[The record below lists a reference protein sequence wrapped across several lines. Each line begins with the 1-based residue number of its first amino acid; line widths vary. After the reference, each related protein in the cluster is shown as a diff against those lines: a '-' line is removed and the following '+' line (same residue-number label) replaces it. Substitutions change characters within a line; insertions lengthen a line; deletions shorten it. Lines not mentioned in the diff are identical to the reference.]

1 MLTAA
6 LVLALI
12 GCASDEL
19 PPASTCEQAA
29 RVASSPVPGDAN
41 GDGVAD
47 IADGVAVQSAL
58 FRGGAPVA
66 CLAAA
71 DGNADG
77 VLDAGDGVALWYHLF
92 TGSMQLPSLASGACE
107 TPKLDEA
114 PCGDGLALGVTPP
127 TAFTG
132 ASGTPASADA
142 TITLTTGPLDVQAIS
157 VSLRTSGCTATA
169 VRFTGAAADRVD
181 DPPGLRDGGFAR
193 GDVSADGATAAVV
206 WDLTGDRVAPAG
218 TEASVLTV
226 SLSADVGIACAPCVL
241 TLEDGV
247 VGGGAPVAN
256 VAAGGNRAYVPKL
269 VSATVQVC
277 PG

>member
-12 GCASDEL
+12 GCASEET
-19 PPASTCEQAA
+19 PAASTCAQAA

-58 FRGGAPVA
+58 FRGGDPVA
-66 CLAAA
+66 CVAAA

-92 TGSMQLPSLASGACE
+92 AGSMQLPSLAAGACA
-107 TPKLDEA
+107 TPKLDEDR
-114 PCGDGLALGVTPP
+114 CGDGLALRVTPP
-127 TAFTG
+127 ASFTG
-132 ASGTPASADA
+132 PSGTRATADA
-142 TITLTTGPLDVQAIS
+142 TITLTAGPLDVQALS

-169 VRFTGAAADRVD
+169 VRFTGAAADQVD
-181 DPPGLRDGGFAR
+181 DPPGLRDGAFAR
-193 GDVSADGATAAVV
+193 ADVSADGATAAVV
-206 WDLTGDRVAPAG
+206 WDLTGDRVVPAG
-218 TEASVLTV
+218 TEAPILTV
-226 SLSADVGIACAPCVL
+226 SLGADVGTACAPCVV

-256 VAAGGNRAYVPKL
+256 VAAAGNRAYVPKL
-269 VSATVQVC
+269 GSATVQVC